1 MANMKQIA
9 ELAGVSLGT
18 VSHVLNG
25 TARVREPLRKRVQ
38 EAVQQCGYQPSQLAR
53 GLRRDKTNMIAM
65 VIPDIANPFFPGVVR
80 GAEDVTFAD
89 GYRLILCNTDNDHT
103 KEVVQLKSLRAYFPA
118 GLIVIPSNFSDLT
131 AQARSYR
138 ENGASVV
145 CIDRLPPNW
154 DGDSVTIDNIDG
166 GRKATRFLIEQGH
179 RSIAIVTGPLFLTNA
194 QDRLEGYR
202 KAMREAGLDVPPG
215 HVQEATFDQSG
226 GYAKTRILLR
236 LLPRP
241 TAIFAG
247 NDMIAMGALRAIKEA
262 GLRCPDD
269 ISLIGFDGLDVAE
282 MITPSLT
289 SVYQSPYQL
298 GATAARM
305 VLDRVEGHEV
315 ANQHIVLDT
324 ELQIRESVGPPRV
337 RPAV

>member
-9 ELAGVSLGT
+9 QLAKVSLGT

-25 TARVREPLRKRVQ
+25 TANVREPLRRRVLD
-38 EAVQQCGYQPSQLAR
+38 AVQQCGYQPSQLAR

-65 VIPDIANPFFPGVVR
+65 IVPDIANPFFPSVVR
-80 GAEDVTFAD
+80 GAEDVAFAD

-103 KEVVQLKSLRAYFPA
+103 KEIVQLKALRSYFPA

-138 ENGASVV
+138 ESGSAVV
-145 CIDRLPPNW
+145 CLDRLPPNW
-154 DGDSVTIDNIDG
+154 DGDTVTVDNVEG
-166 GRKATRFLIEQGH
+166 GRRATHFLIENGH
-179 RSIAIVTGPLFLTNA
+179 RSIAIITGPMFLTNA
-194 QDRLEGYR
+194 MDRLEGYR
-202 KAMREAGLDVPPG
+202 LAMREAGLEIPPG
-215 HVQEATFDQSG
+215 HVQESSFDQSG
-226 GYAKTRILLR
+226 GYAKARVLLR

-247 NDMIAMGALRAIKEA
+247 NDMIAMGALRAIREA
-262 GLRCPDD
+262 GLRCPEDL
-269 ISLIGFDGLDVAE
+269 SLIGFDGLEVDE

-289 SVYQSPYQL
+289 SIYQSPYQL

-305 VLDRVEGHEV
+305 VLDRVASREQPVRHM
-315 ANQHIVLDT
+315 VLAT
-324 ELQIRESVGPPRV
+324 ELQIRESVARV
-337 RPAV
+337 QG